1 MTRRTTLTLTER
13 EERTL
18 ATLSD
23 RKGAEWVLF
32 ESLAAHLGYSLTSD
46 VSEAT
51 VIRVLMSI
59 GAQVLID
66 EALEQG
72 YAQVAEFY
80 YSEVHDV
87 DEANEFRCRSV
98 ERAKGTMPK

>member
-18 ATLSD
+18 ATLGD

-32 ESLAAHLGYSLTSD
+32 ESIAAHLGYSLTPD
-46 VSEAT
+46 ASEAT

-66 EALEQG
+66 QALDDGYEKLAEIWPEIHDEEEALERRRR
-72 YAQVAEFY
+72 YAD
-80 YSEVHDV
+80 DV
-87 DEANEFRCRSV
+87 DRV
-98 ERAKGTMPK
+98 MPG

>member
-32 ESLAAHLGYSLTSD
+32 ESIAAHLGYSLTPD
-46 VSEAT
+46 ASEAT
-51 VIRVLMSI
+51 VIRVLMAI

-66 EALEQG
+66 QALDEGYEQL
-72 YAQVAEFY
+72 AEIWP
-80 YSEVHDV
+80 EIH
-87 DEANEFRCRSV
+87 DEAEAQTLRRRYAEEV
-98 ERAKGTMPK
+98 DRVMP

>member
-32 ESLAAHLGYSLTSD
+32 ESIAAHLGYSLTPD
-46 VSEAT
+46 ASEAT
-51 VIRVLMSI
+51 VIRVLMAI

-66 EALEQG
+66 EALDQG
-72 YAQVAEFY
+72 YQQLAEIWP
-80 YSEVHDV
+80 EVHDETEARERVRRYADDV
-87 DEANEFRCRSV
+87 DQV
-98 ERAKGTMPK
+98 MPG

>member
-18 ATLSD
+18 ATLGD

-32 ESLAAHLGYSLTSD
+32 ESIAAHLGYSLTPD
-46 VSEAT
+46 ASEAT

-72 YAQVAEFY
+72 YAELAAMWPD
-80 YSEVHDV
+80 VHDE
-87 DEANEFRCRSV
+87 DEAREFRRRR
-98 ERAKGTMPK
+98 EAEHARGDAE

>member
-1 MTRRTTLTLTER
+1 MTLTER

-23 RKGAEWVLF
+23 RKGAEWTLF
-32 ESLAAHLGYSLTSD
+32 ESIAAHLGYAVTPEA
-46 VSEAT
+46 SEAT
-51 VIRVLMSI
+51 VIRVLMAI

-72 YAQVAEFY
+72 YAELAKIWPEISDEEESREF
-80 YSEVHDV
+80 SRRR
-87 DEANEFRCRSV
+87 AARL
-98 ERAKGTMPK
+98 AKGGDAE

>member
-32 ESLAAHLGYSLTSD
+32 ESLAAHLGYSLTPD
-46 VSEAT
+46 ASEAT

-66 EALEQG
+66 QALEDG
-72 YAQVAEFY
+72 YEQLAEIWP
-80 YSEVHDV
+80 EIH
-87 DEANEFRCRSV
+87 DEAEAE
-98 ERAKGTMPK
+98 ERRRRYADEVDRVMPG

>member
-32 ESLAAHLGYSLTSD
+32 ESLAAHLGYSLTPD
-46 VSEAT
+46 ASEAT

-72 YAQVAEFY
+72 YAQVAGIWN
-80 YSEVHDV
+80 EVHDE
-87 DEANEFRCRSV
+87 DEAREFRRRRNARGANGGDV
-98 ERAKGTMPK
+98 E